1 LQALAIRELWLSRAK
16 HPENVQ
22 YIYGLHDFDKRSKR
36 VLGGFEHTVTKKKGS
51 AENYDLA
58 AGLAIGQVI
67 IQAQDDCHPPQDWD
81 VVLTSLIPDIN
92 APAFVAVGDGH
103 RTDRLCVNTVMTRAY
118 MELKADRETGENGFF
133 HRGYVTVFPDTE
145 NSYRAIKD
153 AENGLIEYID
163 APQFVIYH
171 DHPMFNPAVPMDS
184 TYEWENSP
192 DNYKQGRALFMDRNP
207 EAKDDDLK
215 RKELVTA

>member
-1 LQALAIRELWLSRAK
+1 
-16 HPENVQ
+16 
-22 YIYGLHDFDKRSKR
+22 
-36 VLGGFEHTVTKKKGS
+36 
-51 AENYDLA
+51 
-58 AGLAIGQVI
+58 
-67 IQAQDDCHPPQDWD
+67 
-81 VVLTSLIPDIN
+81 
-92 APAFVAVGDGH
+92 
-103 RTDRLCVNTVMTRAY
+103 MTAAY
-118 MELKADRETGENGFF
+118 MKVKASRDPGENGFF

-184 TYEWENSP
+184 TYEWENAP
-192 DNYKQGRALFMDRNP
+192 ENYKQGRELFMSRNP
-207 EAKDDDLK
+207 DAKDEDLQ